1 MAETWVTISTIKI
14 LEMRSGGYISTSYGS
29 NQSGVN
35 LANPFMEDLA
45 YVLVTHID
53 FDHPKYPGSLLQW
66 SFCFR

>member
-1 MAETWVTISTIKI
+1 
-14 LEMRSGGYISTSYGS
+14 MRSGGYISTSYGS